1 MSTAT
6 KNSLDNLAA
15 SLGLEEI
22 NTHEAANNMAF
33 AMLRA
38 IYRNP
43 EPSDKPLES
52 FKKMSEF
59 KDRSEYK
66 ASLKDYDLSI
76 PAERA
81 ESLELSELLQ
91 LQERLDRIALN
102 KKIEAVYKEW
112 TNGAEWVQDNDKVL
126 STLLLG
132 APGQGKTTAFKQ
144 SAQKV
149 ANALG
154 LRFLLN
160 PDETVIISRND
171 FVFTTQEFSAENSKM
186 ELSGLP
192 AKTTVQD
199 EEVMTRLIQWR
210 LAALKKAGAGLLLLD
225 DFPNASPNIQNLG
238 LSLTDEKR
246 YQGLDLSNV
255 YIGLTGNLGALDGTH
270 TTKLSSALRGR
281 CEIYYTRDTLKNF
294 VARSRVKFN
303 DEIADVGILGFLE
316 KYENHFASLPN
327 ARESGGFT
335 SPRTWEHFIVEARRA
350 IRDAGGRQNGMKA
363 LPTIVRKARALLGP
377 AVGNELNTYL
387 NSLMNS
393 ADPIARQ
400 AIYEGKLDETELSR
414 RFKNGFS
421 SEEQHFA
428 YQYSLALSD
437 YAVNRISKEPTNE
450 KVFQEVISNFGK
462 GIIPMDQS
470 SLGFAMD
477 SLKNNL
483 ALRIPTLSSASGNND
498 RVLTMPVKSKIC
510 EYISKTPGFTEQHKE
525 TMIDAITNADKY
537 ESTNSH
543 RSRRSK

>member
-1 MSTAT
+1 MTTT
-6 KNSLDNLAA
+6 KNNLDNLAS

-22 NTHEAANNMAF
+22 NTHDAAENMF
-33 AMLRA
+33 LAMLRSF
-38 IYRNP
+38 YRNP
-43 EPSDKPLES
+43 SVSDKPFEELNE
-52 FKKMSEF
+52 E
-59 KDRSEYK
+59 EQ
-66 ASLKDYDLSI
+66 
-76 PAERA
+76 AERT
-81 ESLELSELLQ
+81 
-91 LQERLDRIALN
+91 DRIKMN
-102 KKIEAVYKEW
+102 KKIEQVYKEV
-112 TNGAEWVQDNDKVL
+112 TGADWVEDDEKVL

-144 SAQKV
+144 AAKKA

-160 PDETVIISRND
+160 PTEDVIITRGD

-192 AKTTVQD
+192 AKSVVQ
-199 EEVMTRLIQWR
+199 EMEVMTRLIQWR
-210 LAALKKAGAGLLLLD
+210 LAALKLAGAGLLLLD

-255 YIGLTGNLGALDGTH
+255 YIGLTGNLGAIDGTH

-281 CEIYYTRDTLKNF
+281 CEIYYTRDILKNF
-294 VARSRVKFN
+294 VNRSRVKFN
-303 DEIADVGILGFLE
+303 DELADIGILGYLE
-316 KYENHFASLPN
+316 KNDHHFASLPN

-350 IRDAGGRQNGMKA
+350 VQDSGGRKNGLKA

-393 ADPIARQ
+393 ADPIAREV
-400 AIYEGKLDETELSR
+400 IYEGKLDTDTLSK
-414 RFKNGFS
+414 RFQQGFS

-428 YQYSLALSD
+428 YQYSLALAD
-437 YAVNRISKEPTNE
+437 YAVNRLAKEPNNE
-450 KVFQEVISNFGK
+450 KTFAEVIANFGK
-462 GIIPMDQS
+462 GIVPMDQA
-470 SLGFAMD
+470 SLAFAMD
-477 SLKNNL
+477 VLKNNL
-483 ALRIPTLSSASGNND
+483 ALRVQTLSTASGNND
-498 RVLTMPVKSKIC
+498 RVLSMATKQKIC
-510 EYISKTPGFTEQHKE
+510 ELISKTPGFTEDHKE

-543 RSRRSK
+543 RARRAKK